1 MYGAMMLTGAT
12 DAGIL
17 TDVGSGLTEVL
28 GWIGQVIN
36 ALVGSDGALAPI
48 WPIVGV
54 SIGISILLFGIKVL
68 KGFTW
73 GM

>member
-1 MYGAMMLTGAT
+1 MPGIMLTAST
-12 DAGIL
+12 SSIL
-17 TDVGSGLTEVL
+17 TDVGGGLTEVIS
-28 GWIGQVIN
+28 WIGQVIN

-48 WPIVGV
+48 WPLVGV
-54 SIGISILLFGIKVL
+54 SIGISILLFGIKVM

>member
-1 MYGAMMLTGAT
+1 MPTMFLTSS
-12 DAGIL
+12 GIL
-17 TDVGSGLTEVL
+17 SDVGTGLTQVIS
-28 GWIGQVIN
+28 WIGQVIS

-48 WPIVGV
+48 WPLIGV
-54 SIGISILLFGIKVL
+54 SIGISVVLFGIKVM